1 MRVSANRETCVVSSL
16 CVYRA
21 PDVFDQDDEGQ
32 VVVLDAE
39 PGAERHDE
47 VRKAARGCPTKSI
60 IVYEDDGTVVRSA
73 FDFDT
78 DNVIKTGNAEH
89 AD

>member
-1 MRVSANRETCVVSSL
+1 MRVSANQETCVVSSL

-21 PDVFDQDDEGQ
+21 PGVFDQDEEGL
-32 VVVLDAE
+32 VVVLDTA
-39 PGAERHDE
+39 PGAEQHDD

-60 IVYEDDGTVVRSA
+60 IVHEEDGTVVRSV

-78 DNVIKTGNAEH
+78 DNPIRTGNAGQQ
-89 AD
+89 D